1 MPWDPPVPVQLT
13 MPGAFS
19 PGHTTTRLGFLP
31 CSSGTLQKHRVTSK
45 PNQVFTQ
52 LCCLLAEDLDD
63 LRMEGVT
70 SVVSSGSKF
79 NPARSTHL
87 VEPQAKVTLNI
98 CARCA
103 R

>member
-1 MPWDPPVPVQLT
+1 MSFPISVQVTVFFPIFEQFHFLVILQV
-13 MPGAFS
+13 
-19 PGHTTTRLGFLP
+19 RLLVAAKFN
-31 CSSGTLQKHRVTSK
+31 H
-45 PNQVFTQ
+45 VFIP
-52 LCCLLAEDLDD
+52 LFCLVAEDLDD

-79 NPARSTHL
+79 NQTRSAHTA
-87 VEPQAKVTLNI
+87 EPQAKVTLNI